1 MNYIKTRKEH
11 PFLSALETNYLQK
24 QGTIFRLD
32 SNQHVLTRTLDFKS
46 NEYTISPQV
55 KLAVRSFVAREGFEP
70 PTYRIW
76 ADCSSQLDYLA
87 ILLGKKELNQYL
99 QFHANKSWT
108 AASFLFRKRFRL
120 YCCATV
126 TLFPKYYLSSIYE
139 IE

>member
-1 MNYIKTRKEH
+1 MSVGMIYIKTRKEH

-70 PTYRIW
+70 PTYRI
-76 ADCSSQLDYLA
+76 
-87 ILLGKKELNQYL
+87 
-99 QFHANKSWT
+99 
-108 AASFLFRKRFRL
+108 
-120 YCCATV
+120 
-126 TLFPKYYLSSIYE
+126 
-139 IE
+139 